1 MSDRKLL
8 CCFLISFLLL
18 IFPMTAF
25 AQRPTSREY
34 PYLYKS
40 PRAMG
45 MGGAYTA
52 VGGSVDTLFYNPAGL
67 SNLPKDKGWEVNLLN
82 LSLEVGKNAAD
93 LSELILGQDCGENN
107 FCSDMQDAFD
117 TEDLDG
123 DGDPE
128 DDQLRAVNDVL
139 VQYRGENMH
148 LRVADFTSI
157 GKGFDRFAF
166 GVGELGSVRLDAMTH
181 QGFGPEGFLEVN
193 FDATYG
199 GIGGFSYGLTE
210 NLFAGLSVKSLHRE
224 ALVHNFAT
232 RELVEKED
240 DLEDYIVDELR
251 ESGDAVGFDAG
262 LIWKFAQNSRLKPSV
277 GVSIMNIGDLDFGDA
292 GEIPM
297 TVNAGISVNPEIPVF
312 RSLIVGAD
320 YVDIF
325 KNYEEDDDMGKRIR
339 LGGELQL
346 FDKLLTEMTVRA
358 GLYQGYPTYG
368 ADLRLLIV
376 KLSYVAYTEEVG
388 GFAGQDED
396 KRQLLTLT
404 LGW

>member
-1 MSDRKLL
+1 MFNNKLL
-8 CCFLISFLLL
+8 CCFLITSFLL
-18 IFPMTAF
+18 ISPMTVS

-52 VGGSVDTLFYNPAGL
+52 VGGTVDTLFYNPAGL
-67 SNLPKDKGWEVNLLN
+67 SNLPKDKGWEVNLIN
-82 LSLEVGKNAAD
+82 ISAE
-93 LSELILGQDCGENN
+93 IGEDVID
-107 FCSDMQDAFD
+107 FTEDMQDAFD

-128 DDQLRAVNDVL
+128 DDQMRAVNEVL
-139 VQYRGENMH
+139 AKYRGENLH
-148 LRVADFTSI
+148 LRLADFTSI
-157 GKGFDRFAF
+157 GKGFDRFAI
-166 GVGELGSVRLDAMTH
+166 GVGGLGSVRLDAMTH

-193 FDATYG
+193 SDATYG

-224 ALVHNFAT
+224 SLVHNFTA

-240 DLEDYIVDELR
+240 DIEDYIVDELR

-262 LIWKFAQNSRLKPSV
+262 VIWKFAQDSRLKPSV
-277 GVSIMNIGDLDFGDA
+277 GVSVMNIGDLDFGDA

-297 TVNAGISVNPEIPVF
+297 TVNAGISLNPEIPVF
-312 RSLIVGAD
+312 RSLIIGAD
-320 YVDIF
+320 YVDILN
-325 KNYEEDDDMGKRIR
+325 NYEEDDDPGKRVR
-339 LGGELQL
+339 VGGELQM
-346 FDKLLTEMTVRA
+346 FDKLLAAMTLRA

-376 KLSYVAYTEEVG
+376 KLSYVSYTEEVG
-388 GFAGQDED
+388 AHAGQDKDE
-396 KRQLLTLT
+396 RHLVQLT

>member
-1 MSDRKLL
+1 MVVS
-8 CCFLISFLLL
+8 
-18 IFPMTAF
+18 
-25 AQRPTSREY
+25 AQNPTSREY

-52 VGGSVDTLFYNPAGL
+52 VGGTVDTLFYNPAGL
-67 SNLPKDKGWEVNLLN
+67 SNLPKDKGWEVNLIN
-82 LSLEVGKNAAD
+82 IAVETGKDVIDFA
-93 LSELILGQDCGENN
+93 E
-107 FCSDMQDAFD
+107 DMQDAFD
-117 TEDLDG
+117 TGDLDG

-139 VQYRGENMH
+139 AKYRGKNLH
-148 LRVADFTSI
+148 LRVSDFTSV

-166 GVGELGSVRLDAMTH
+166 GVGGLGNARLDAMTH

-193 FDATYG
+193 SDATYG
-199 GIGGFSYGLTE
+199 GIGGFSLRLTDGLT
-210 NLFAGLSVKSLHRE
+210 AGLTVKALHRE
-224 ALVHNFAT
+224 SLVHNFTA

-240 DLEDYIVDELR
+240 DMEDYIVDELR
-251 ESGDAVGFDAG
+251 ESGDALGFDAG
-262 LIWKFAQNSRLKPSV
+262 FIWEFAKNSWFKPSA
-277 GVSIMNIGDLDFGDA
+277 GVSVMNIGDLDFGDA

-297 TVNAGISVNPEIPVF
+297 TVNAGISINPEIPVF
-312 RSLIVGAD
+312 RSLIIGAD

-325 KNYEEDDDMGKRIR
+325 NNYDEDDDMGKRIR

-346 FDKLLTEMTVRA
+346 FDKLLASLALRA
-358 GLYQGYPTYG
+358 GLYEGYPTYG

-376 KLSYVAYTEEVG
+376 KLSYVSYTEEVG
-388 GFAGQDED
+388 AYAGQDKDE
-396 KRQLLTLT
+396 RHLVQLT